1 MLSTLSLAAPL
12 LDISSLRRLFWLR
25 WSLLA
30 TQLILML
37 LAPMVFAVQLPVLP
51 LLGVMGLHAVFNL
64 VTGLRMRSNPPV
76 RHIEI
81 TIQLLVDLSALS
93 ALLYFTGGA
102 TNPFVSFYLPA
113 LAIAAAMLPIAHVVG
128 LTLYALAAYSMM
140 LGNYIPLKL
149 LNEADAVPYHLA
161 GMWIDF
167 VASSAMIAGFTARLS
182 AALRERDAQ
191 LTEARERLLRD
202 QRIEALMSQGASVA
216 HEMGTPLSTVAVIA
230 GELQHDA
237 RLPNSP
243 LAPYQEDLRA
253 IEQQLELCRAALAR
267 LQRKPSD
274 GAPEPLGQWLPEFTQ
289 TWQLRHPDIRLHT
302 ETSPAAQAVALDGV
316 NVGQIL
322 TILLDNAARSQQQA
336 GRDLV
341 PLLLT
346 ARIDASPDAQRAL
359 GGQSMPPQIVLS
371 VVDTGLGLPE
381 DLRTSLGRTP
391 VPSRHGGHGIGVYL
405 AATTARRLGGVVVLR
420 PNPPQGAIAELRLPL
435 GGPKEQSAPP
445 IIGAPTLFT

>member
-1 MLSTLSLAAPL
+1 MLSTLTLAAPL
-12 LDISSLRRLFWLR
+12 LDASSLRRLFWLR

-37 LAPMVFAVQLPVLP
+37 LAPLVFGVQLPVLP
-51 LLGVMGLHAVFNL
+51 LLCVMGLHALFNVL
-64 VTGLRMRSNPPV
+64 TGWRVRRDRPV
-76 RHIEI
+76 QHIEI
-81 TIQLLVDLSALS
+81 TVQLLVDLSALS
-93 ALLYFTGGA
+93 ALLYFNVRA
-102 TNPFVSFYLPA
+102 THPFVSFYLPA
-113 LAIAAAMLPIAHVVG
+113 LAIAAAMLPVPHVVG

-149 LNEADAVPYHLA
+149 ANQADAVAYHLA

-182 AALRERDAQ
+182 ATLRERDAQ
-191 LTEARERLLRD
+191 LNEARERLLRE

-237 RLPNSP
+237 RQPNSP

-274 GAPEPLGQWLPEFTQ
+274 GVPEPLGQWLPEFTQ

-302 ETSPAAQAVALDGV
+302 ETSPAAQAVELDAV
-316 NVGQIL
+316 SVGQIL
-322 TILLDNAARSQQQA
+322 TILLDNAARSQQHA

-346 ARIDASPDAQRAL
+346 AKIDATSDVLRDA
-359 GGQSMPPQIVLS
+359 PPQIVLS
-371 VVDTGLGLPE
+371 IVDTGLGLPE

-405 AATTARRLGGVVVLR
+405 AATTARRLGGTVVLR
-420 PNPPQGAIAELRLPL
+420 PNPPQGAIAELRLPV
-435 GGPKEQSAPP
+435 GGPKEHPAAP

>member
-12 LDISSLRRLFWLR
+12 LDASSLRRLFWLR

-30 TQLILML
+30 TQLVLML
-37 LAPMVFAVQLPVLP
+37 LAPLVFGVQLPVVP
-51 LLGVMGLHAVFNL
+51 LLSVMGLHALFNL
-64 VTGLRMRSNPPV
+64 LTGWRVRRNRPV
-76 RHIEI
+76 QHIEI
-81 TIQLLVDLSALS
+81 TVQLLVDLTALS

-113 LAIAAAMLPIAHVVG
+113 LAIAAAMLPLAHVVG

-149 LNEADAVPYHLA
+149 ANPADALAYHLA

-182 AALRERDAQ
+182 AALRESEAQ
-191 LTEARERLLRD
+191 LTEARERLLRE

-216 HEMGTPLSTVAVIA
+216 HEMGTPLSTVAVIT

-237 RLPNSP
+237 KQPDSP
-243 LAPYQEDLRA
+243 LGPYREDLRA

-267 LQRKPSD
+267 LQRKPND
-274 GAPEPLGQWLPEFTQ
+274 GAPEPLGQWLPDFTQ

-302 ETSPAAQAVALDGV
+302 ETSPAAQAVELDAV

-322 TILLDNAARSQQQA
+322 TILLDNAARSQHHA

-346 ARIDASPDAQRAL
+346 AKIDANPDVLRD
-359 GGQSMPPQIVLS
+359 MPPQIVLS
-371 VVDTGLGLPE
+371 IIDTGLGLPE

-391 VPSRHGGHGIGVYL
+391 VPSRHGGHGIGLYL
-405 AATTARRLGGVVVLR
+405 ASTTARRLGGTVVLR
-420 PNPPQGAIAELRLPL
+420 PNPPQGAIAELRLPV
-435 GGPKEQSAPP
+435 GGPMEHAAAP

>member
-1 MLSTLSLAAPL
+1 MLSTLPLAAPP
-12 LDISSLRRLFWLR
+12 LDTSSLRRLFWLR
-25 WSLLA
+25 WILLA

-37 LAPMVFAVQLPVLP
+37 LAPLIFGVQLPVAP
-51 LLGVMGLHAVFNL
+51 LLSVMGLHAVFNL
-64 VTGLRMRSNPPV
+64 LTGWRVRRDRPI

-81 TIQLLVDLSALS
+81 TAQLLVDLTALS

-113 LAIAAAMLPIAHVVG
+113 LAIAAAMLPLAHVVG

-140 LGNYIPLKL
+140 LGNYIPMNL
-149 LNEADAVPYHLA
+149 LNQADAVAYHLA

-182 AALRERDAQ
+182 AALREREAELAD
-191 LTEARERLLRD
+191 ARERLLRE
-202 QRIEALMSQGASVA
+202 QRIEALVSQGASVA

-237 RLPNSP
+237 RQPDSP
-243 LAPYQEDLRA
+243 LVPYREDLRA

-267 LQRKPSD
+267 LQRKPND
-274 GAPEPLGQWLPEFTQ
+274 GTPEPLGLWLPAFTQ

-302 ETSPAAQAVALDGV
+302 ESSPVAQAVELDAV
-316 NVGQIL
+316 SVGQIL

-336 GRDLV
+336 GRDQV

-346 ARIDASPDAQRAL
+346 ARIDASVDTLREAPR
-359 GGQSMPPQIVLS
+359 QIVLS

-381 DLRTSLGRTP
+381 DLRTALGRTP
-391 VPSRHGGHGIGVYL
+391 VPSRHGGHGIGLYL
-405 AATTARRLGGVVVLR
+405 AATTARRLGGTVELR
-420 PNPPQGAIAELRLPL
+420 PNPPQGAIAELRLPVA
-435 GGPKEQSAPP
+435 GPAVQPAAPV
-445 IIGAPTLFT
+445 IGAPTLFT

>member
-1 MLSTLSLAAPL
+1 LVAP
-12 LDISSLRRLFWLR
+12 
-25 WSLLA
+25 
-30 TQLILML
+30 
-37 LAPMVFAVQLPVLP
+37 PVFGVQLPVLP
-51 LLGVMGLHAVFNL
+51 LLTVMGLHALFNL
-64 VTGLRMRSNPPV
+64 LTGWRVRRARPV
-76 RHIEI
+76 QHIEI
-81 TIQLLVDLSALS
+81 TIQLMVDLTALS

-140 LGNYIPLKL
+140 LGNYIPLNL
-149 LNEADAVPYHLA
+149 LNQADAVPYHLA

-182 AALRERDAQ
+182 AALRARESELA
-191 LTEARERLLRD
+191 EARESLLREE
-202 QRIEALMSQGASVA
+202 RIEALVAQGASVA

-237 RLPNSP
+237 RQPDSP
-243 LAPYQEDLRA
+243 LAPYREDLRA
-253 IEQQLELCRAALAR
+253 IEQQLELCRTALAR

-274 GAPEPLGQWLPEFTQ
+274 GAPEPLAHWLPAYTQ

-302 ETSPAAQAVALDGV
+302 ETSPAAQAVALDAV
-316 NVGQIL
+316 TVGQIL

-336 GRDLV
+336 KRDRV
-341 PLLLT
+341 PIRLE
-346 ARIDASPDAQRAL
+346 ARIDAQPDPMR
-359 GGQSMPPQIVLS
+359 GTGPQIVLR
-371 VVDTGLGLPE
+371 VIDTGLGLPD

-391 VPSRHGGHGIGVYL
+391 VPSKHGGHGIGVYL
-405 AATTARRLGGVVVLR
+405 AATTARRLGGTVELR
-420 PNPPQGAIAELRLPL
+420 ANPPQGAIAELRLPV
-435 GGPKEQSAPP
+435 GGPNEQLAAP

>member
-12 LDISSLRRLFWLR
+12 LDASSLRRLFWLR

-30 TQLILML
+30 TQLVLML
-37 LAPMVFAVQLPVLP
+37 LAPLVFGVQLPVVP
-51 LLGVMGLHAVFNL
+51 LLSVMGLHALFNL
-64 VTGLRMRSNPPV
+64 LTGWRVRRNRPV
-76 RHIEI
+76 QHIEI
-81 TIQLLVDLSALS
+81 TVQLLVDLTALS

-149 LNEADAVPYHLA
+149 ANQADAVAYHLA

-182 AALRERDAQ
+182 AALRESEAQ
-191 LTEARERLLRD
+191 LTEARERLLRE

-237 RLPNSP
+237 KQPDSP
-243 LAPYQEDLRA
+243 LAPYREDLRA

-267 LQRKPSD
+267 LQRKPND
-274 GAPEPLGQWLPEFTQ
+274 GAPEPLGQWLPDFTQ

-302 ETSPAAQAVALDGV
+302 ETSPTAQAVELDAV

-322 TILLDNAARSQQQA
+322 TILLDNAARSQHHA

-346 ARIDASPDAQRAL
+346 AKIDANPDVLRD
-359 GGQSMPPQIVLS
+359 MPPQIVLS
-371 VVDTGLGLPE
+371 IVDTGLGLPE

-391 VPSRHGGHGIGVYL
+391 VPSRHGGHGIGLYL
-405 AATTARRLGGVVVLR
+405 ASTTARRLGGTVVLR
-420 PNPPQGAIAELRLPL
+420 PNPPQGAIAELRLPV
-435 GGPKEQSAPP
+435 GGPMEHAAAP

>member
-12 LDISSLRRLFWLR
+12 LDASSLRRLFWLR

-30 TQLILML
+30 TQLVLML
-37 LAPMVFAVQLPVLP
+37 LAPLVFGVQLPVLP
-51 LLGVMGLHAVFNL
+51 LLSVMGLHALFNL
-64 VTGLRMRSNPPV
+64 VTGWRVRRNRPV
-76 RHIEI
+76 QHIEI
-81 TIQLLVDLSALS
+81 TVQLLVDLSALS

-113 LAIAAAMLPIAHVVG
+113 LAIAAAMLPLTHVVG

-149 LNEADAVPYHLA
+149 ANQADAVAYHLA

-182 AALRERDAQ
+182 AALRESESQ
-191 LTEARERLLRD
+191 LTEARERLMRE

-216 HEMGTPLSTVAVIA
+216 HEMGTPLSTVAVIT

-237 RLPNSP
+237 KQPDSP
-243 LAPYQEDLRA
+243 LGPYREDLRA

-267 LQRKPSD
+267 LQRKPND
-274 GAPEPLGQWLPEFTQ
+274 GASEPLGQWLPEFTQ

-302 ETSPAAQAVALDGV
+302 EMSPTAQAVALDAV

-322 TILLDNAARSQQQA
+322 TILLDNAARSQQHA

-346 ARIDASPDAQRAL
+346 AKIDANPDVLRD
-359 GGQSMPPQIVLS
+359 MPPQIVLS
-371 VVDTGLGLPE
+371 IVDTGLGLPE

-391 VPSRHGGHGIGVYL
+391 VPSRHGGHGIGLYL
-405 AATTARRLGGVVVLR
+405 ASTTARRLGGTVVLR
-420 PNPPQGAIAELRLPL
+420 PNPPQGAIAELRLPV
-435 GGPKEQSAPP
+435 GGPKEHSAPP

>member
-12 LDISSLRRLFWLR
+12 LDTSSLRRLFWLR

-30 TQLILML
+30 TQLVLML
-37 LAPMVFAVQLPVLP
+37 LAPMVFGVQLPVVP
-51 LLGVMGLHAVFNL
+51 LLSVMGMHALFNL
-64 VTGLRMRSNPPV
+64 ATGLRMRSERPV

-113 LAIAAAMLPIAHVVG
+113 LAIAAAMLPIVHVIG

-149 LNEADAVPYHLA
+149 LNQADAVPYHLA

-216 HEMGTPLSTVAVIA
+216 HEMGTPLSTVAVIT

-237 RLPNSP
+237 RQPSSP
-243 LAPYQEDLRA
+243 LAPYRDDLRA

-267 LQRKPSD
+267 LQRKPND

-302 ETSPAAQAVALDGV
+302 EMSPAAQTVELDAV

-322 TILLDNAARSQQQA
+322 TILLDNAARSQQHA

-341 PLLLT
+341 PLLLS
-346 ARIDASPDAQRAL
+346 AKIDAGQDAPA
-359 GGQSMPPQIVLS
+359 QIVLS

-381 DLRTSLGRTP
+381 DLRASLGRTP

-405 AATTARRLGGVVVLR
+405 AATTARRLGGTVVLR

-435 GGPKEQSAPP
+435 EGPKEHAAPP

>member
-12 LDISSLRRLFWLR
+12 LDASSLRRLFWLR

-30 TQLILML
+30 TQLVLML
-37 LAPMVFAVQLPVLP
+37 LAPLVFGVQLPVVP
-51 LLGVMGLHAVFNL
+51 LLSVMGLHALFNL
-64 VTGLRMRSNPPV
+64 LTGWRVRRNRPV
-76 RHIEI
+76 QHIEI
-81 TIQLLVDLSALS
+81 TVQLLVDLTALS

-149 LNEADAVPYHLA
+149 ANQADALAYHLA

-167 VASSAMIAGFTARLS
+167 VASSAMIAGFTAHLS
-182 AALRERDAQ
+182 ASLRESDAQ
-191 LTEARERLLRD
+191 LTEARERLLRE

-216 HEMGTPLSTVAVIA
+216 HEMGTPLSTVAVIT

-237 RLPNSP
+237 KQPDSP
-243 LAPYQEDLRA
+243 LAPYREDLRA

-267 LQRKPSD
+267 LQSKPND
-274 GAPEPLGQWLPEFTQ
+274 GAPEPLGQWLPGFTQ

-302 ETSPAAQAVALDGV
+302 EASPAAQAVELDAV

-322 TILLDNAARSQQQA
+322 TILLDNAARSQHHA

-346 ARIDASPDAQRAL
+346 ARIDANPDTPRD
-359 GGQSMPPQIVLS
+359 MPPQIVLS
-371 VVDTGLGLPE
+371 IVDTGLGLPE
-381 DLRTSLGRTP
+381 DLRASLGRTP
-391 VPSRHGGHGIGVYL
+391 VPSRHGGRGIGLYL
-405 AATTARRLGGVVVLR
+405 ASTTARRLGGTVTLR
-420 PNPPQGAIAELRLPL
+420 PNPPQGAIAELRLPI
-435 GGPKEQSAPP
+435 GGPTEHPAAP
-445 IIGAPTLFT
+445 IMGAPTLFT